1 MAFRRPA
8 VFLVLLTG
16 LLAGVAA
23 HASAPP
29 ANDTLHLN
37 YADSG
42 LFGHYFTYCFD
53 DEAQPA
59 TGRRAEAL
67 WQAGRFAHL
76 PLANG
81 VLQGGYRQQR
91 LWLRVVVV
99 NTLPQRTHF
108 VWSLYQFVDSATL
121 FLQPEGRGPL
131 HRTGQA
137 SSRLVAGQR
146 PFPARGLCLPFWL
159 NARARAVG
167 YLRVENYSG
176 AWDLPTDMSTA
187 EGFLAFETTYFAYK
201 HWAWLLGLYVG
212 SVLFN
217 LIIFT
222 FLRDRI
228 HLWYGGYVVF
238 ITWFLLMEDSLDA
251 LLLPPGAYGV
261 GWQLGQFSILL
272 LALACGLR
280 IMASFVRLRQGWP
293 RLNRLSWGLSAAGAA
308 YALAYPLLYATA
320 WRSPQPPAA
329 LAWLNGGRVLLLWT
343 LLLAEG
349 SILAWVAARG
359 RRPQRRLAL
368 LYAGTY
374 AFFLFGAS
382 ESLLNYAGVVY
393 LHLIE
398 PNSLAVGLAVEL
410 LTLCVL
416 LTWRFRRAQHQN
428 SELRLRQ
435 LREREAAGLRLIMA
449 QDEEREALARELHDA
464 LAPGLTALHLAWQ
477 GRQVRQ
483 ALADAAPL
491 LLETHGYTEALL
503 RQLRQDVR
511 TLSQGLA
518 PAGPGEQ
525 PSLPEAVALLV
536 LTLNLPDEGPRVTAQ
551 CDPATAG
558 VPVAVQHPAYRMVAE
573 LLHNALR
580 HAHARHVHAE
590 VHRLPT
596 LLRLVVS
603 DDGQG
608 FDPLAP
614 PPARGGMGLRGVR
627 VRAGYLGGTV
637 QIHSQPGHGT
647 IVSIELPM

>member
-1 MAFRRPA
+1 MAFWRPA
-8 VFLVLLTG
+8 VFLALLTG

-37 YADSG
+37 YDDSG

-67 WQAGRFAHL
+67 WQAGRFARL

-320 WRSPQPPAA
+320 WRSPQPPTA

-359 RRPQRRLAL
+359 PRPQRRLAL

-410 LTLCVL
+410 LTLSVL

-435 LREREAAGLRLIMA
+435 LREREAAGLRLITA

-614 PPARGGMGLRGVR
+614 PPGRGGMGLRGVR